1 MRKIYG
7 VVISATVLFASVSTV
22 HAQKSKDTLRHAHPQ
37 AIATLDPYLDPR
49 PEVYF
54 ASELSFDRLIMMDE
68 AKGQYTGLLAKSWSR
83 IDSKTIEFEL
93 RDDVKWSDGQ
103 KFTSDDVVYTL
114 QYLTDPKSNFR
125 FASDFDWIDRVEKL
139 GPSKV
144 RIIASRAVPY
154 DLARFS
160 GYTFMFPR
168 HIHVALD
175 AKQDFGRTPVGTG
188 PYRVVQIDKN
198 TGIRAE
204 RRDDYPQA
212 NSVKKH
218 PSIRNFVMRGIPD
231 QGSRIAELMAGN
243 IDLIGDLSPDQAL
256 DLAKSPGQKLTTAL
270 PFAYQYMLID
280 MKGRSGVAPLK
291 DVRVRQ
297 AILHAIDTQQV
308 NKVIGGD
315 TMPLR
320 RPEALCSRIQFG
332 CDYSVTPPPY
342 DREKARKLLVDAGYA
357 NGFDLQLMINATS
370 GKDIAEVVVGQ
381 LRAVGIR
388 ASIDVQTF
396 ASYRKLQNDGRI
408 SALISGWG
416 GGALSDVT
424 GTLGFLFE
432 EGARDYHG
440 NPDWLKWARE
450 ANEENDDRTRRA
462 LVKKL
467 FDDVTTQGYI
477 VPVAPLPRHLVH
489 TADLQIAPASAFNA
503 YGMDIWSFSWR

>member
-1 MRKIYG
+1 MKKIYG
-7 VVISATVLFASVSTV
+7 VVISATMLAASISSGY
-22 HAQKSKDTLRHAHPQ
+22 AQKSKDTLRHAHPQ

-68 AKGQYTGLLAKSWSR
+68 AKGQYTGLLAKSWGHV
-83 IDSKTIEFEL
+83 DPMTIEFDL
-93 RDDVKWSDGQ
+93 RDDIKWSDGQ
-103 KFTSDDVVYTL
+103 KFTADDVVYTL
-114 QYLTDPKSNFR
+114 QYLIDPKSNFR

-144 RIIASRAVPY
+144 RIIANRAVPY

-160 GYTFMFPR
+160 GYTFMFPQ
-168 HIHVALD
+168 HAHGPLES
-175 AKQDFGRTPVGTG
+175 KQDFGRTPVGTG

-212 NSVKKH
+212 NGVKKY
-218 PSIRNFVMRGIPD
+218 PSIKNFVMRGIPD

-243 IDLIGDLSPDQAL
+243 IDLIGDLSPDQAT
-256 DLAKSPGQKLTTAL
+256 DLAKSPGQELTTAL
-270 PFAYQYMLID
+270 PFAYQYLLLD

-297 AILHAIDTQQV
+297 AILHAIDARAV

-315 TMPLR
+315 SMSLS

-332 CDYSVTPPPY
+332 CDYGVNLPAY
-342 DREKARKLLVDAGYA
+342 DREMAKRLLTDAGYP

-370 GKDIAEVVVGQ
+370 GKDIAEVIVGQ
-381 LRAVGIR
+381 LRAIGIK
-388 ASIDVQTF
+388 ATIDVQTF

-416 GGALSDVT
+416 GGALSDVA

-440 NPDWLKWARE
+440 NQDWFKWARE
-450 ANEENDDRTRRA
+450 ANEENDDRARRA
-462 LVKKL
+462 IVKKL
-467 FDDVTTQGYI
+467 FDEVTTQGYI
-477 VPVAPLPRHLVH
+477 VPVAPLPRYFVH
-489 TADLQIAPASAFNA
+489 SADLQIAPASAFNA
-503 YGMDIWSFSWR
+503 YGVDIWSFSWR